1 MSVLG
6 QQGRG
11 QLSISWK
18 NSLLGEPRRQLSG
31 HPRFSLKAQIA
42 ASLHVSYKIREQ
54 QKECDGRNTNHTT
67 GWHKVNWSPFSQR
80 CEDKIQCILI
90 LPT

>member
-18 NSLLGEPRRQLSG
+18 NSLPGEPRRQLSG
-31 HPRFSLKAQIA
+31 HPRLSLKAQID
-42 ASLHVSYKIREQ
+42 ASLHVSYKIRE
-54 QKECDGRNTNHTT
+54 KAKR
-67 GWHKVNWSPFSQR
+67 V
-80 CEDKIQCILI
+80 
-90 LPT
+90 